1 MWVAA
6 RGETRRRGG
15 IGASLTGAVIAE
27 EINSTAHTHTNTH
40 SESYSG
46 NPTLD
51 GTQGGQVESH
61 QLARAPKVTSFSPV
75 SFLSLALSLLQAQS
89 IRMPSKTQHKSIG
102 VFKAPISCV
111 KACFAPV
118 LAIQRLRV
126 TLQAPHQGRKGSL
139 NRLCFSSHH
148 FRMTDTHTT
157 IATDPATP
165 TLTYSA
171 HHSYWESTGIM
182 F

>member
-1 MWVAA
+1 MSSQ
-6 RGETRRRGG
+6 RKS
-15 IGASLTGAVIAE
+15 IQQ
-27 EINSTAHTHTNTH
+27 HTHTKTH
-40 SESYSG
+40 SESCSG

-51 GTQGGQVESH
+51 DTQGGQVESH
-61 QLARAPKVTSFSPV
+61 QLARAPKVNSFSTI
-75 SFLSLALSLLQAQS
+75 SFLSLARSLLQAQS
-89 IRMPSKTQHKSIG
+89 IRMPSKIKHKSIG

-118 LAIQRLRV
+118 LAIQHLRV

-139 NRLCFSSHH
+139 NQLCFSLHH
-148 FRMTDTHTT
+148 FMMTDTHTT
-157 IATDPATP
+157 VDTDPATP
-165 TLTYSA
+165 TLTYSP